1 MKGINIT
8 VYDPTERTS
17 RSLTIGRKLAGSI
30 MVDGVDEVARF
41 LETKLGER
49 YSEVTRLADRRHK
62 RR

>member
-1 MKGINIT
+1 MQGIRIT

-17 RSLTIGRKLAGSI
+17 RSLTIGRRTTGVI
-30 MVDGVDEVARF
+30 MPTGVDEVARY